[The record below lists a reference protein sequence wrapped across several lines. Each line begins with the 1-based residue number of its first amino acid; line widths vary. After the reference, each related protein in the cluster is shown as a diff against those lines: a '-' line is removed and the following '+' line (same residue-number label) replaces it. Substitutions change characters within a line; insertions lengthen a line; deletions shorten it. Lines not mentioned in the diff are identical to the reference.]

1 MYHQNFVQLQGKH
14 GIAVKFAIP
23 KYLLTANLCLHVLQV
38 KEFITSGEAVAI
50 VVKEDGEELDDT
62 TITFHKFKTPFKDWT
77 ASDCRK
83 EWTNV
88 MHDLGFGHISSL
100 NMAPSSGSNGIKD
113 TDNLE
118 VENEDE
124 KAPQN
129 KKKRKIEMDGSDTDL
144 EEGEVSLHD
153 TDTEPEDNP
162 GEIVLPQ
169 GEMCAAEIRRAK
181 NIEEREKLW
190 SEQEDHYLSMFN
202 DI

>member
-1 MYHQNFVQLQGKH
+1 MVPLLARAAPTKASPLAEQFPLAL
-14 GIAVKFAIP
+14 GISPERTV
-23 KYLLTANLCLHVLQV
+23 
-38 KEFITSGEAVAI
+38 
-50 VVKEDGEELDDT
+50 
-62 TITFHKFKTPFKDWT
+62 
-77 ASDCRK
+77 
-83 EWTNV
+83 
-88 MHDLGFGHISSL
+88 SSL

-169 GEMCAAEIRRAK
+169 GEMCAAEVRREK

-202 DI
+202 DM

>member
-1 MYHQNFVQLQGKH
+1 MPIFFYTIFEIFSNLVNVSHLLLNFFSICFISSGLNLNIIAEEFH
-14 GIAVKFAIP
+14 FALGISP
-23 KYLLTANLCLHVLQV
+23 
-38 KEFITSGEAVAI
+38 
-50 VVKEDGEELDDT
+50 
-62 TITFHKFKTPFKDWT
+62 
-77 ASDCRK
+77 
-83 EWTNV
+83 EWTV
-88 MHDLGFGHISSL
+88 SSL
-100 NMAPSSGSNGIKD
+100 NMAPSSGLNGIKD

>member
-1 MYHQNFVQLQGKH
+1 MAL
-14 GIAVKFAIP
+14 GISPERTV
-23 KYLLTANLCLHVLQV
+23 
-38 KEFITSGEAVAI
+38 
-50 VVKEDGEELDDT
+50 
-62 TITFHKFKTPFKDWT
+62 
-77 ASDCRK
+77 
-83 EWTNV
+83 
-88 MHDLGFGHISSL
+88 SSL

-162 GEIVLPQ
+162 GEIFLPQ
-169 GEMCAAEIRRAK
+169 GEMKEGEEILVGLQNHRDYYK
-181 NIEEREKLW
+181 VYQQKCTLT
-190 SEQEDHYLSMFN
+190 DY
-202 DI
+202 

>member
-1 MYHQNFVQLQGKH
+1 MAKSFEVEELEPNCYKKEQGKLIVKSILDAH
-14 GIAVKFAIP
+14 GIIAE
-23 KYLLTANLCLHVLQV
+23 
-38 KEFITSGEAVAI
+38 EFHLA
-50 VVKEDGEELDDT
+50 
-62 TITFHKFKTPFKDWT
+62 
-77 ASDCRK
+77 
-83 EWTNV
+83 
-88 MHDLGFGHISSL
+88 LGISPERTVSSL

-181 NIEEREKLW
+181 NIEEKGKLW
-190 SEQEDHYLSMFN
+190 SGQEDHYLSMFN